1 MSACDS
7 NNTSTELSIEDV
19 ENIESRSVDYGTSKQ
34 EVKDTLPEE
43 IEVTL
48 SNGDTRNVQLVWET
62 DEYNR
67 KEPGKY
73 TFAGN
78 FTVEEIS
85 ENIKVKVTVKD
96 SDETVSNVNE
106 LENVLKDLSSED
118 EIVVK
123 LKNGEYK
130 DHIKISDQHSFSEL
144 TLIAEEKQK
153 AKITNGIEIYNSD
166 NVKLIDFLIEGNGGN
181 GINVDSSKNITIT
194 NNIIK
199 DNEYFGILI
208 KNSKSVVIENNEV
221 KNNGLEEGFPGI
233 QTNNSEVKMLNNKI
247 TGNKGNGISLVN
259 ESYAEILNGNEISNN
274 NKRGV
279 LLRQDWGSKKGPG
292 SEAIIEDAEVIGNG
306 LFGIESSYSE
316 ITIKNSVISNNG
328 SRGFSIYNNSI
339 AIIENNKISDH
350 TNKEESPQ
358 GIGFNNS
365 DVEIINNEISNN
377 GIGLGY
383 GGIDTTNYGEN
394 KIIDNNFE
402 NNEKQV
408 VSYIENNDNYLL
420 LKEIKNKNDFTPE
433 SEITTFELDNT
444 IYRAI
449 KPKQ

>member
-1 MSACDS
+1 M
-7 NNTSTELSIEDV
+7 
-19 ENIESRSVDYGTSKQ
+19 ENIESRTVDYGTSKQ
-34 EVKDTLPEE
+34 TVKDTLPEE

-144 TLIAEEKQK
+144 TLIAEEKHE
-153 AKITNGIEIYNSD
+153 AKITNGIKIDNSD

-199 DNEYFGILI
+199 DNGYFGILI
-208 KNSKSVVIENNEV
+208 KNSKSVVIENSEV
-221 KNNGLEEGFPGI
+221 RNNGLKEEYPGVQI
-233 QTNNSEVKMLNNKI
+233 NNSEVEMLNNKI
-247 TGNKGNGISLVN
+247 SGNKGYGIRLFN
-259 ESYAEILNGNEISNN
+259 ESNAKILDGNEISNN
-274 NKRGV
+274 
-279 LLRQDWGSKKGPG
+279 S
-292 SEAIIEDAEVIGNG
+292 SH
-306 LFGIESSYSE
+306 GIVSDSS
-316 ITIKNSVISNNG
+316 TVTV
-328 SRGFSIYNNSI
+328 
-339 AIIENNKISDH
+339 ENNKILKNGERGLSISGNSTANIKNNEIANH
-350 TNKEESPQ
+350 TSTFA
-358 GIGFNNS
+358 GVGFHNS
-365 DVEIINNEISNN
+365 DVSVSDNDIYENYV
-377 GIGLGY
+377 GLGY
-383 GGIDTTNYGEN
+383 SGINPDSYDKD

-408 VSYIENNDNYLL
+408 VSYIENNDNYPL
-420 LKEIKNKNDFTPE
+420 LKEIKNENNFTPE